1 MTIMDAGFGLS
12 FVEDFISP
20 DEETAILAE
29 IPRPPWAKGQKERNS
44 IFRFGEKRVYTNHF
58 VSSVVPEALAKAAA
72 QIHQRGFLP
81 AVPRCVTVNQYY
93 PGQIIKPHYDAP
105 NCGPSILVLSLLAP
119 ATMRFY
125 RDGFDTRAFE
135 LPPRSLS
142 VMTGE
147 SRYLWMHAVDPVEAE
162 RYSIVFRA

>member
-1 MTIMDAGFGLS
+1 MMDAGFGFHL
-12 FVEDFISP
+12 VEDFIAP
-20 DEETAILAE
+20 DEELAILAE

-58 VSSVVPEALAKAAA
+58 ASSVVPPTLAEVAKRV
-72 QIHQRGFLP
+72 HQRGFIP
-81 AVPRCVTVNQYY
+81 AVPRCVTVNQYF

-105 NCGPSILVLSLLAP
+105 HCGPAIFVLSLLAP

-125 RDGFDTRAFE
+125 REGFDTQAFD

-147 SRYLWMHAVDPVEAE
+147 SRHLWMHGVDPVLAE
-162 RYSIVFRA
+162 RYSVVFRA